1 MTAINEIDR
10 KLAAAER
17 SYRRQRTALRSTAMV
32 IGTILFA
39 LSSRVDRRVAGVI
52 A

>member
-1 MTAINEIDR
+1 MKLTE

-17 SYRRQRTALRSTAMV
+17 SYRRQRTALRSAAMV

-39 LSSRVDRRVAGVI
+39 LAVGLI
-52 A
+52 AAWLA